1 MAVKGAE
8 AKHVV
13 RDDAAAAD
21 AEQNGEVIKE
31 MDYEIV
37 VLARKSEF
45 VGSVLYWMLRLFLAD
60 CLMELMGELQTGWA
74 TIIDYEMLWKNNS
87 LRWMMKL
94 YWVLLVMKL
103 DKMVEGWLWV
113 MLRETQLAWKKH

>member
-1 MAVKGAE
+1 MAAKGAE

-13 RDDAAAAD
+13 KDDDAAAD

-37 VLARKSEF
+37 VLARRSEF

-103 DKMVEGWLWV
+103 DKMVEGLLWV

>member
-13 RDDAAAAD
+13 KEDDSAAN
-21 AEQNGEVIKE
+21 AEQNGEAIKE

-37 VLARKSEF
+37 VLARKSES
-45 VGSVLYWMLRLFLAD
+45 VGPVLYWLLRLFLAD
-60 CLMELMGELQTGWA
+60 CLMELMGELLTESA
-74 TIIDYEMLWKNNS
+74 TIIDYEMFWKNNS

-113 MLRETQLAWKKH
+113 MLRVTQLAWKKH

>member
-1 MAVKGAE
+1 
-8 AKHVV
+8 
-13 RDDAAAAD
+13 
-21 AEQNGEVIKE
+21 

-103 DKMVEGWLWV
+103 DKMVEGWIWV

>member
-13 RDDAAAAD
+13 KDDAAAAD

-37 VLARKSEF
+37 VLARRSEF

>member
-13 RDDAAAAD
+13 KDDDAAAD

-87 LRWMMKL
+87 LRWMMKA
-94 YWVLLVMKL
+94 MSS
-103 DKMVEGWLWV
+103 
-113 MLRETQLAWKKH
+113 

>member
-1 MAVKGAE
+1 MAVTGAE

-13 RDDAAAAD
+13 KDDDAAAD

-60 CLMELMGELQTGWA
+60 CLMELMGELQTG
-74 TIIDYEMLWKNNS
+74 
-87 LRWMMKL
+87 
-94 YWVLLVMKL
+94 
-103 DKMVEGWLWV
+103 
-113 MLRETQLAWKKH
+113 